1 MFDKIK
7 KILSKEYGINDLSPE
22 MNFKTDLGLNSFDLM
37 NLLCIAEEE
46 FDIEIEEEDY
56 RHLSTV
62 GEMCTLLEKITGEK
76 R

>member
-7 KILSKEYGINDLSPE
+7 NILSKEYGTNDLSPE

-37 NLLCIAEEE
+37 HLLCIAEEE
-46 FDIEIEEEDY
+46 FSIEIEEEDY
-56 RHLSTV
+56 RHLKTV
-62 GEMCTLLEKITGEK
+62 GEMCTLLEKLTGEK

>member
-7 KILSKEYGINDLSPE
+7 NILSKEYGTNDLSPE

-46 FDIEIEEEDY
+46 FSIEIEEEDY
-56 RHLSTV
+56 RHLKTV
-62 GEMCTLLEKITGEK
+62 GEMCTLLEKLTGEK